1 MAETVDILF
10 EYKESRR
17 QLSVVPNDIC
27 QLIRHELSTLGLK
40 EGMVIELRGQ
50 SSNSTQNCQVYL
62 LQKWSPRFACHTVVQ
77 KYYQ

>member
-27 QLIRHELSTLGLK
+27 QVIRQELSTLGLK
-40 EGMVIELRGQ
+40 EVVVIEL
-50 SSNSTQNCQVYL
+50 
-62 LQKWSPRFACHTVVQ
+62 
-77 KYYQ
+77 